1 MLHSKIEDAG
11 KSSTNGAADYPPLGS
26 AGMAE
31 RWPPSLD
38 GSRPT
43 TRGALASRPKN
54 QLLAVFL
61 VASDFAAALTL
72 RVLVEIRF
80 VVVCERCMSLKTK
93 RDAISKFSKTLL
105 TEQFLQKKN
114 GIGSPLRYVVL
125 CAGASEEDRLTTP
138 SKVRKKSSRTPPQ
151 DGEVRECAR
160 FLFCEFSC
168 STQLTNYFQQRPLI
182 SSHQT
187 K

>member
-1 MLHSKIEDAG
+1 MIVDL
-11 KSSTNGAADYPPLGS
+11 GAIDGTCYIRKLRTLENQVRAHYPPLGS

-38 GSRPT
+38 GGSRPT
-43 TRGALASRPKN
+43 TRGALASRPTN

-93 RDAISKFSKTLL
+93 RDAILKVSKH
-105 TEQFLQKKN
+105 
-114 GIGSPLRYVVL
+114 
-125 CAGASEEDRLTTP
+125 C
-138 SKVRKKSSRTPPQ
+138 
-151 DGEVRECAR
+151 
-160 FLFCEFSC
+160 
-168 STQLTNYFQQRPLI
+168 
-182 SSHQT
+182 
-187 K
+187 